1 MGRQIVITILAYD
14 IEYETDGVEVDLPD
28 RMEIEVELE
37 SGDRLH
43 PAPDLNTQICE
54 HISDETGWLVLGYKV
69 AGLEMAQSLSPAE

>member
-1 MGRQIVITILAYD
+1 MGRPIVITILAYD

-43 PAPDLNTQICE
+43 PAADINTQVCE
-54 HISDETGWLVLGYKV
+54 YISNETGWLILDYKI
-69 AGLEMAQSLSPAE
+69 AGREVD

>member
-14 IEYETDGVEVDLPD
+14 IEYETDGAEVDLPD

-43 PAPDLNTQICE
+43 PAADINTQVCE
-54 HISDETGWLVLGYKV
+54 IISNETGWLILDYKV
-69 AGLEMAQSLSPAE
+69 AGREVA